1 MGETCEAAVVLEASA
16 ADPSPEE
23 GVSEK
28 AAGVWSSFEEEGG
41 CASEAGLYE
50 EEVW

>member
-1 MGETCEAAVVLEASA
+1 MEETCEAAVVLEPSA

-23 GVSEK
+23 GVSGK
-28 AAGVWSSFEEEGG
+28 AAELRSSFEEEVG